1 MVLVARGQLGAP
13 CYAPM
18 RFVFTNEVRIVTGKR
33 HGRAFRR
40 TIRDM
45 PADWT
50 EQERLNPDVHQTR
63 QSYAIVQGE
72 ARPEAKICCLA

>member
-1 MVLVARGQLGAP
+1 
-13 CYAPM
+13 
-18 RFVFTNEVRIVTGKR
+18 
-33 HGRAFRR
+33 
-40 TIRDM
+40 M